1 MRDYL
6 TCGMIQGG
14 DSYARREKRNFQQ
27 LAVERRERYG
37 RRPERVEFLAEQIKG
52 KFPQL
57 EDRVCKNICQ
67 IYFRT

>member
-14 DSYARREKRNFQQ
+14 DSYARREKRKFQQ
-27 LAVERRERYG
+27 LTVEIWERYG

-57 EDRVCKNICQ
+57 EDRVCKNMCQ